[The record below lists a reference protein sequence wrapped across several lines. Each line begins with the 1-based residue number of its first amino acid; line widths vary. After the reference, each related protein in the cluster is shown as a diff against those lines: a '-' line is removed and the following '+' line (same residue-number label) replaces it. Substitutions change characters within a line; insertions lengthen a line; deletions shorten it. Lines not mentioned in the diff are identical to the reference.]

1 MCVVVCVYVVYARV
15 CVCVYIQQIDGSVD
29 SLDFVAFRFCLLLF
43 SLCLCYLFS
52 IYVHIKKYF
61 FIRFAGFF
69 RISFTKVNL
78 INTKRDDVDSDA
90 VVDAGAG
97 RARGAERN
105 CYRFAC
111 QKYNNNNNNN
121 ERLRQQRRGDV
132 YVDGDGDS
140 DCDAHTQQERDAGT
154 GTHTHT
160 RTDTEQSHRGA
171 LAHTHSHTLRR
182 GHVDGDCSCGRECE
196 SRRRTCLCVCA
207 GYDTQHTTVKKYFYA
222 ILYRQISCVVVVVVV
237 LLLVYFL
244 LNTFCI

>member
-1 MCVVVCVYVVYARV
+1 MRTRMCIYYVHVCGCVCICCVCARV
-15 CVCVYIQQIDGSVD
+15 CVCVYVQQIDGSVD

-132 YVDGDGDS
+132 YVDGDGD
-140 DCDAHTQQERDAGT
+140 CGAHTQRERDAGT
-154 GTHTHT
+154 GTHTH
-160 RTDTEQSHRGA
+160 TDTEQSHRGA
-171 LAHTHSHTLRR
+171 LAHTLTHT
-182 GHVDGDCSCGRECE
+182 
-196 SRRRTCLCVCA
+196 
-207 GYDTQHTTVKKYFYA
+207 
-222 ILYRQISCVVVVVVV
+222 
-237 LLLVYFL
+237 
-244 LNTFCI
+244 

>member
-1 MCVVVCVYVVYARV
+1 MRA

-140 DCDAHTQQERDAGT
+140 DYGAHTQRERETRAQALT
-154 GTHTHT
+154 LTQAQNSRTEAHSRTHTHT
-160 RTDTEQSHRGA
+160 HLDGA
-171 LAHTHSHTLRR
+171 TSTSTVV
-182 GHVDGDCSCGRECE
+182 VDVSVR
-196 SRRRTCLCVCA
+196 
-207 GYDTQHTTVKKYFYA
+207 
-222 ILYRQISCVVVVVVV
+222 VVVVPVCVSV
-237 LLLVYFL
+237 RATTH
-244 LNTFCI
+244 NTLQ